1 MLRETQLLRGPLLSL
16 FLLLLD
22 GLLWLDLINEV
33 GNTRIGEQLAE
44 GLNPVD
50 QVVKCVVEV

>member
-1 MLRETQLLRGPLLSL
+1 MLRETQLLCGPLLSL

-22 GLLWLDLINEV
+22 WLLWLDLINEV

-50 QVVKCVVEV
+50 